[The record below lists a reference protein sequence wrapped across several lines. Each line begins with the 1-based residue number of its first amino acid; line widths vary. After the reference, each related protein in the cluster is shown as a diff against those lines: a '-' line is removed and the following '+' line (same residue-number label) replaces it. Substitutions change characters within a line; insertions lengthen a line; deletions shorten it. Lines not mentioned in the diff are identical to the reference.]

1 MTAITSDTLIDAVIG
16 AMIMVT
22 VRANFWPV
30 FWDMWNTMT
39 DEAQSGEIDYWIEEI
54 IQRNN
59 DVLERRAKL
68 APAEKDD
75 NAEDD
80 EDEEEEEEAEA
91 DEEDAGDDEEEAEE

>member
-22 VRANFWPV
+22 VGANFWPV

-75 NAEDD
+75 

-91 DEEDAGDDEEEAEE
+91 DEEVAGDEEEEAEE

>member
-75 NAEDD
+75 

-91 DEEDAGDDEEEAEE
+91 DEEDAGDEEEETEE